1 MDDVSVDS
9 APSDSIRS
17 INYQLQDVVTHGNFN
32 DRNLFTIGDG
42 NDANIDIDSEEDDDD
57 VIDVDGVVYKQPNKQ
72 SKFANFAFN
81 ADKSVSRRNL
91 THGTHTPET
100 KPNPIIDHM
109 IQRQNQ
115 SDALNT
121 KQLNNE
127 NREPYQGQKQFED
140 NMMATRSPNR
150 QMTYKHTS
158 KSRVS
163 HFFPV
168 CLQCCSVVLYFD
180 WKDLMYTYRKIT
192 GKGG

>member
-9 APSDSIRS
+9 VPSDSIRS

-42 NDANIDIDSEEDDDD
+42 NDANIDIDSDEDDDD
-57 VIDVDGVVYKQPNKQ
+57 VIDVDGVVDKQPDKH

-81 ADKSVSRRNL
+81 TDKSLSRRNL
-91 THGTHTPET
+91 THATHNTPAT
-100 KPNPIIDHM
+100 KPNPIVDQM

-121 KQLNNE
+121 KQPNNE
-127 NREPYQGQKQFED
+127 NHELYQGQKQFED
-140 NMMATRSPNR
+140 SMMATRSPNR
-150 QMTYKHTS
+150 QMTYKHSS

-163 HFFPV
+163 HIFCV
-168 CLQCCSVVLYFD
+168 CFVAVVLCCF
-180 WKDLMYTYRKIT
+180 IF
-192 GKGG
+192 